1 MRILLVTVALLAAFP
16 GAANAADVL
25 INNGLDCSNPG
36 NVIDDD
42 TYQDDTVYVRNVG
55 CGTPNPDSSCPS
67 PGAATEVC
75 LVDGGEVDYLHVYDS
90 STVTMSGGST
100 HWLDAYG
107 SSTVTMIGG
116 TVWDLF
122 ARDISNIAMSG
133 GEVWLLH
140 AHGSSTF
147 AMSGGRVSRS
157 FLAFNSSTVTMSGGA
172 AWGLSAR
179 DISDI
184 TMSGGTVD
192 RLLASDSSTIT
203 IVGSG
208 FEVFGVPVA
217 YGDLTA
223 LFGELTGTLASGDPI
238 NSSFSRGSLE
248 DRPPVPG
255 TIALIPSLVIDVRP
269 GDRENEIPG
278 RRGVPIQVAI
288 LGSAGLDVRD
298 VDVTTLRFGPGAA
311 SPALDLAHPF
321 TYRLSLRDVNGDG
334 EDDLVPVFLYGDTEL
349 PLGESEA
356 CLTGEIAS
364 ASFEACDTVLVFLP
378 ECGRGFE
385 LALLLPP
392 LMWLRW
398 RGRLES
404 RSASGTSRELE
415 QSAAMRSASS

>member
-90 STVTMSGGST
+90 STVTMSGG
-100 HWLDAYG
+100 
-107 SSTVTMIGG
+107 
-116 TVWDLF
+116 
-122 ARDISNIAMSG
+122 
-133 GEVWLLH
+133 
-140 AHGSSTF
+140 
-147 AMSGGRVSRS
+147 
-157 FLAFNSSTVTMSGGA
+157 A

-192 RLLASDSSTIT
+192 RLLASNSSTIT

-208 FEVFGVPVA
+208 FEVFGVPVP